1 MLSSSA
7 KNYTTEHLL
16 GYREMLEESV
26 SDLRSTMCEL
36 QERLH
41 SVDGEGKLTF
51 MCFLFFLE
59 FIIYNIYIHIGLM
72 LSITLK

>member
-1 MLSSSA
+1 MLISSA
-7 KNYTTEHLL
+7 KNTTEHLL
-16 GYREMLEESV
+16 GCREMLEESV

-51 MCFLFFLE
+51 MCFYRV
-59 FIIYNIYIHIGLM
+59 YNV
-72 LSITLK
+72 

>member
-1 MLSSSA
+1 
-7 KNYTTEHLL
+7 
-16 GYREMLEESV
+16 MLEESV